1 MVDQQLTLNSTDIDP
16 KSPPGPLGSK
26 NVLLKCSSATN
37 SNVLKNNVHKI
48 SLSNGCTDKIS
59 EVNIPKDNMELYNTV
74 RKTSGSASKTKKS
87 QGGHD
92 EEICVQNILKFRQRK
107 TTNTN
112 HLI

>member
-1 MVDQQLTLNSTDIDP
+1 MNGRHLTSIPTDINP
-16 KSPPGPLGSK
+16 EGPPGPLGSK

-92 EEICVQNILKFRQRK
+92 EEICVQNRRGSFIEKG
-107 TTNTN
+107 
-112 HLI
+112 